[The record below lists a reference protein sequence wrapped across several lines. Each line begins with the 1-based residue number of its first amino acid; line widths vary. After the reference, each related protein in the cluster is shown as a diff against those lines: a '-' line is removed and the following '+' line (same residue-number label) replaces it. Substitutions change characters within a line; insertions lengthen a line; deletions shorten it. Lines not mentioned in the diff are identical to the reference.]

1 MDGKK
6 DDEWGG
12 WTDEKD
18 GWKEE
23 SKKRKMNGWRKGE
36 RKISDQR
43 EKDGWKK
50 KIDINFF
57 MKCQSPVLCSQV

>member
-23 SKKRKMNGWRKGE
+23 SKKRKMNG
-36 RKISDQR
+36 
-43 EKDGWKK
+43 
-50 KIDINFF
+50 
-57 MKCQSPVLCSQV
+57 

>member
-18 GWKEE
+18 GWMEGRKQR
-23 SKKRKMNGWRKGE
+23 KKVEWMTKGRKK
-36 RKISDQR
+36 DQ
-43 EKDGWKK
+43 
-50 KIDINFF
+50 
-57 MKCQSPVLCSQV
+57 